1 MRPVAT
7 RAGALLLASLVA
19 GAPSSNAQTLRGRL
33 LGEGSDAPI
42 IGALITLEDAAGV
55 SVGQVVSGSAGRFQL
70 RAPGA
75 GTFTLRVLRIG
86 FAPWTASLPLESGQ
100 TLDRLFTLADDVRV
114 VLPEITIDRQR
125 LCGALVRADSL
136 SAVLWDQAR
145 TALELT
151 NLSVASRG
159 FRFRTVLFERT
170 LDSTRTRTVDLPA
183 TEINIRVTEWPV
195 RSPPYDSVLAFG
207 FVQNREDLVVG
218 PTWYGPD
225 AEFLLSEAF
234 FAGHCFQVVPPAPD
248 LPAEWLGLS
257 FDPGTTSQ
265 RADIRGVLWL
275 DRGTAQLRRLGFEY
289 TRLPSWARGRDGFGW
304 LEFAPLP
311 VGGWIVQRWLL
322 RVPVPLVDI
331 ARVSPR
337 FLEYRESGGFVSQ
350 VLTADGQEVVRYLE

>member
-1 MRPVAT
+1 MKQAPVCACS
-7 RAGALLLASLVA
+7 LLLLILTFIPRASD
-19 GAPSSNAQTLRGRL
+19 AQAIRGRL
-33 LGEGSDAPI
+33 RGESSEAPI
-42 IGALITLEDAAGV
+42 VGALITLEDSTGA

-75 GTFTLRVLRIG
+75 GTFTLSVLRIG

-100 TLDRLFTLADDVRV
+100 TVDRLFTLVDDERI

-136 SAVLWDQAR
+136 SAVVWDQAR

-151 NLSVASRG
+151 NLSVRSRG
-159 FRFRTVLFERT
+159 FRFQTVLFERT
-170 LDSTRTRTVDLPA
+170 LDSTRTRTVDLPT

-195 RSPPYDSVLAFG
+195 RSPPQDSVLAFG
-207 FVQNREDLVVG
+207 FVQDREDLVVG

-225 AEFLLSEAF
+225 AEFLLSESF
-234 FAGHCFQVVPPAPD
+234 FADHCFQVVPPAPG

-337 FLEYRESGGFVSQ
+337 FLEYRESGGYVSQ
-350 VLTADGQEVVRYLE
+350 VLTAEGLEVVRYAQ